1 MTREERQ
8 ALINEQWNR
17 LHEAEGKLKGS
28 DYIAS
33 KIAEG
38 KATAE
43 EYAEQIALRQS
54 WRDEINAAAD
64 EIDRLES
71 IELEDEEQDEQD
83 L

>member
-1 MTREERQ
+1 MTRDERQ

-17 LHEAEGKLKGS
+17 RHEAEGKLKAS
-28 DYIAS
+28 DYIAN

-43 EYAEQIALRQS
+43 EYADQIDLRQS

-64 EIDRLES
+64 EIERLEG
-71 IELEDEEQDEQD
+71 IEPEEEEPEEV